1 MKTPAKASLPR
12 RPILPY
18 LPPMHSRNRTL
29 YAGLIGLTLII
40 GLGSRKVPHLYPEF
54 LATHLGDT
62 LWALLI
68 FWVIGFVWPRI
79 ASKWALVVA
88 LLFAYGIEMSQFY
101 QADWI
106 NSLRNTTLGALV
118 LGHSFLWSDIAC
130 YTVGIGFGYVAEL
143 VYLFRNS
150 P

>member
-1 MKTPAKASLPR
+1 MKTPAKASLPPR
-12 RPILPY
+12 SILPY
-18 LPPMHSRNRTL
+18 LHPMPPSRNRIL

-40 GLGSRKVPHLYPEF
+40 GLGSRKMPHLYPEF
-54 LATHLGDT
+54 LATYLGDT

-79 ASKWALVVA
+79 PSKWA
-88 LLFAYGIEMSQFY
+88 LLFAYGIEGSQFY

-106 NSLRNTTLGALV
+106 NTLRNTTLGALV

-130 YTVGIGFGYVAEL
+130 YTVGIGLGFVAEV

-150 P
+150 H